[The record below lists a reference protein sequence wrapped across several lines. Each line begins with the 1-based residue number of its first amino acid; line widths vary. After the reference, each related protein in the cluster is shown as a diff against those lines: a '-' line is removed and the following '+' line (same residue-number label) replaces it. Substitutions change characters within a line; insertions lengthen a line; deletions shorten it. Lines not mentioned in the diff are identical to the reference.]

1 MRILRE
7 VGSESDAI
15 ACDDQTI
22 KQRLGVD
29 WSEINEN
36 AGAGREVLITHKCIH
51 THKHNHNHMLVHQF
65 IKQPKYKHSV
75 EPTTKRER
83 NGIDGL
89 QFEVLV

>member
-7 VGSESDAI
+7 VGSESDAS

-51 THKHNHNHMLVHQF
+51 THT
-65 IKQPKYKHSV
+65 QPQPHVSTSIHK
-75 EPTTKRER
+75 TA
-83 NGIDGL
+83 
-89 QFEVLV
+89 